1 MTNCRI
7 DLTGQQGGACAS
19 DPIRISRVQPAAMA
33 NYMSSAAWTSFCDKV
48 DDALKPLD
56 QVRRISRLTF
66 VAFFALFLVFMILPI
81 LTISSDPSSGMNFPF
96 IGFIIGPLLLMAGM
110 IGMQCYAKQKST
122 NALKGLEAVCEDI
135 SKQYSQL
142 SFHVRFDYILYVVK
156 AADITAISTIV
167 NNGPHT
173 MTTNYIEVSVADVEA
188 ASAVPTYGDGGLG
201 APSAPPLVTASL
213 AGEEKSAAERLRDLD
228 EIRGMLSQEEY
239 DRKRKEILDS
249 V

>member
-142 SFHVRFDYILYVVK
+142 SFHVRFDYILYGRYGGGYHGNQYHR
-156 AADITAISTIV
+156 